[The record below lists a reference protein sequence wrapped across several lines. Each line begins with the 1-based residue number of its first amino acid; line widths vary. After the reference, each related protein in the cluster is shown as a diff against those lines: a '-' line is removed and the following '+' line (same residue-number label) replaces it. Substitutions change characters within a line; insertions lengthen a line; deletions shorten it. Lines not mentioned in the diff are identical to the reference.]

1 MSTKKILYVDMDDV
15 LCNYQSAYSFYKS
28 ENPKLKFPQSLTGFF
43 EDLKPIERAV
53 DSVNEL
59 RSRSELDV
67 YILTAPSTRNIHSY
81 SEKRFWVEKH
91 FDYEFTEKLIICSNK
106 GLLKGSYLIDDNV
119 DGKGQESFE
128 GELIHYGSEQ
138 YPDWETVVTYLM
150 AQV

>member
-1 MSTKKILYVDMDDV
+1 M
-15 LCNYQSAYSFYKS
+15 
-28 ENPKLKFPQSLTGFF
+28 LTGFF

-67 YILTAPSTRNIHSY
+67 YILTALSTRNIHSY

-106 GLLKGSYLIDDNV
+106 GLLKGSYLIDDYIN
-119 DGKGQESFE
+119 GKGQENFE
-128 GELIHYGSEQ
+128 GQLIHFGGTR
-138 YPDWETVVTYLM
+138 YPNWDAVMEYFM
-150 AQV
+150 KQV